1 MPLLYWSGDWMV
13 KLFCSDRAS
22 LNLEIIQIIKNISLL
37 WKFSD
42 TFWGLGEEVELE
54 GEEMEWLSLE
64 GVAGWKLSVI
74 RQVAEEERYLVG
86 DTEVLQISRWILKAA
101 L

>member
-1 MPLLYWSGDWMV
+1 M

-22 LNLEIIQIIKNISLL
+22 LYLDIIKIIKNVSLL

-54 GEEMEWLSLE
+54 GEEVE
-64 GVAGWKLSVI
+64 
-74 RQVAEEERYLVG
+74 
-86 DTEVLQISRWILKAA
+86 
-101 L
+101 